1 MISMMLKFKP
11 TAFVTVGIIASASM
25 LLTGCS
31 ERTTTASVTGVNYTD
46 ANIAGFQV
54 IQPDD
59 FDNRSPTQEAMA
71 YGAGGQM
78 CCYSLPYEWHDGLK
92 VELKV
97 EPDIDLPVF
106 DNQYQRE
113 YDKRRDEGTLYEY
126 VEVDVSRYEPGKAQL
141 LWIQFLPNK
150 QYRAIAT
157 DLAPNS
163 PNFPSDVKGW
173 PVPSI
178 AFRHRLWEEEVDRV
192 KKEKDFSF
200 LDMNKKRSEAE
211 WNDVWTS
218 YKENTKIS
226 KIKEDGFQGYTD
238 INFRNKEEK
247 LDKDIFVYY
256 TNRLKKLLKNEPK

>member
-11 TAFVTVGIIASASM
+11 TAFVTAGIIASSFM

-46 ANIAGFQV
+46 TNIAGFQV

-113 YDKRRDEGTLYEY
+113 HDKRCDEGTLYRD
-126 VEVDVSRYEPGKAQL
+126 VEVPVSQYAPGKAQL
-141 LWIQFLPNK
+141 LWIQFLPNQ

-157 DLAPNS
+157 DLDPTH
-163 PNFPSDVKGW
+163 PDFPSDMKGW
-173 PVPSI
+173 PVPSV
-178 AFRHRLWEEEVDRV
+178 AFRHKLWVAEVDRV
-192 KKEKDFSF
+192 RSMVKLTSSSMSEMQEDNDDYWK
-200 LDMNKKRSEAE
+200 NKWNYWSE
-211 WNDVWTS
+211 TS
-218 YKENTKIS
+218 EVKANNFHGYQDERFRKY
-226 KIKEDGFQGYTD
+226 IKEIVASNLKYSKD
-238 INFRNKEEK
+238 RLEK
-247 LDKDIFVYY
+247 LIEI
-256 TNRLKKLLKNEPK
+256 EPK